1 MLRIIRI
8 TLAAICFVAVTLLF
22 LDFTG
27 TLHLWFGWLA
37 KIQFLPAV
45 LALNFVVIAILLVL
59 TLLFGR
65 IYCSVICP
73 LGIFQD
79 CVSNLSSRRKGKK
92 ARFSYS
98 KEIKWLRYGV
108 LVLFVIALVAGL
120 NALVALLAPYSA
132 YGRMV
137 QSLLAPVWQWG
148 NNLLAWIAERQDSYA
163 FVTKDVWLKSL
174 PTLIVAAVTFVVVVA
189 LAWRNGR
196 TYCNTICPVGTTLSF
211 FSRFAMFR
219 PVIDK
224 SKCKSCHACERK
236 CKAACIDVDN
246 HKIDYSRCVDCFDC
260 IDSCRLGAL
269 KYRFAWGRG
278 VGSGS
283 TGAKTPQN
291 APVGSKM
298 TSDESKNGQNRSSE
312 VPASVASTSSAP
324 ESVVRQGSP
333 TAEVTD
339 NGKGVSTIDATS
351 PVAEPVVRQGSPTA
365 EVTDNGKGV
374 STIDATSPVA
384 EPVEATDKGRRAFLV
399 GGAAV
404 IGGSL
409 LSSIP
414 MRAEEE
420 EIKDKKRDGGFAEVL
435 PKKAPN
441 RKTPITPFGSESVEK
456 FYKHCTA
463 CQLCVTVC
471 PNNVLRPSSR
481 LEHLMQPEMSFE
493 KGYCRPECVK
503 CSEVCPAGAIL
514 KITPEEK
521 TEWKV
526 GTAGVDYDLCVVNRD
541 GVSCGNCAHHC
552 PVGAIRMVRKNPDDE
567 KSPRIP
573 SVNEEKC
580 IGCGAC
586 ENLCPSRPISA
597 ITVNGY
603 SVHHNV

>member
-174 PTLIVAAVTFVVVVA
+174 PTLIVAAVTFVVVVV

-269 KYRFAWGRG
+269 RYRFAWGRG

-298 TSDESKNGQNRSSE
+298 TSDESKNGQNRF
-312 VPASVASTSSAP
+312 SAAP
-324 ESVVRQGSP
+324 TPVV
-333 TAEVTD
+333 
-339 NGKGVSTIDATS
+339 
-351 PVAEPVVRQGSPTA
+351 EPVVRQGSPTA

-441 RKTPITPFGSESVEK
+441 RKTPISPFGSESVEK

-541 GVSCGNCAHHC
+541 GVSCGNCARHC

>member
-1 MLRIIRI
+1 MLRKIRI

-163 FVTKDVWLKSL
+163 FVTKNVWLKSL
-174 PTLIVAAVTFVVVVA
+174 PTLIVAAVTFIVVVV

-211 FSRFAMFR
+211 FSQFAMFR

-236 CKAACIDVDN
+236 CKAACIDVGN

-298 TSDESKNGQNRSSE
+298 TSDESKNGQNRSSAA
-312 VPASVASTSSAP
+312 PTPVA

-333 TAEVTD
+333 T
-339 NGKGVSTIDATS
+339 I
-351 PVAEPVVRQGSPTA
+351 
-365 EVTDNGKGV
+365 
-374 STIDATSPVA
+374 
-384 EPVEATDKGRRAFLV
+384 EATDNGRRAFLV

-414 MRAEEE
+414 MRAEDE

-435 PKKAPN
+435 PKKSPN

-541 GVSCGNCAHHC
+541 GVSCGNCARHC

-567 KSPRIP
+567 KSQRIP

>member
-1 MLRIIRI
+1 MLRKIRI

-108 LVLFVIALVAGL
+108 LVLFVIALVTGL
-120 NALVALLAPYSA
+120 NALAALLAPYSA

-174 PTLIVAAVTFVVVVA
+174 PTLIVAAVMFIVVVV

-298 TSDESKNGQNRSSE
+298 TSDESKNGQNRSSAA
-312 VPASVASTSSAP
+312 PTPVASTSSAP

-333 TAEVTD
+333 T
-339 NGKGVSTIDATS
+339 I
-351 PVAEPVVRQGSPTA
+351 
-365 EVTDNGKGV
+365 
-374 STIDATSPVA
+374 
-384 EPVEATDKGRRAFLV
+384 EATDNGRRAFLV

>member
-1 MLRIIRI
+1 MLRKIRI
-8 TLAAICFVAVTLLF
+8 TLAAICFVAITLLF

-174 PTLIVAAVTFVVVVA
+174 PTLIVAAVTFVVVVV

-278 VGSGS
+278 AGSGS
-283 TGAKTPQN
+283 TGAKTAKIAPQ
-291 APVGSKM
+291 
-298 TSDESKNGQNRSSE
+298 QLRLRSL
-312 VPASVASTSSAP
+312 
-324 ESVVRQGSP
+324 RQ
-333 TAEVTD
+333 A
-339 NGKGVSTIDATS
+339 
-351 PVAEPVVRQGSPTA
+351 Q
-365 EVTDNGKGV
+365 
-374 STIDATSPVA
+374 
-384 EPVEATDKGRRAFLV
+384 
-399 GGAAV
+399 
-404 IGGSL
+404 
-409 LSSIP
+409 
-414 MRAEEE
+414 
-420 EIKDKKRDGGFAEVL
+420 
-435 PKKAPN
+435 
-441 RKTPITPFGSESVEK
+441 
-456 FYKHCTA
+456 
-463 CQLCVTVC
+463 
-471 PNNVLRPSSR
+471 RPSQWFDR
-481 LEHLMQPEMSFE
+481 AHQPP
-493 KGYCRPECVK
+493 K
-503 CSEVCPAGAIL
+503 
-514 KITPEEK
+514 
-521 TEWKV
+521 
-526 GTAGVDYDLCVVNRD
+526 
-541 GVSCGNCAHHC
+541 
-552 PVGAIRMVRKNPDDE
+552 
-567 KSPRIP
+567 
-573 SVNEEKC
+573 
-580 IGCGAC
+580 
-586 ENLCPSRPISA
+586 
-597 ITVNGY
+597 
-603 SVHHNV
+603 

>member
-137 QSLLAPVWQWG
+137 QSLLAPVWQRG

-174 PTLIVAAVTFVVVVA
+174 PTLIVAAVTFVVVVV

-278 VGSGS
+278 VGSDS

-324 ESVVRQGSP
+324 
-333 TAEVTD
+333 
-339 NGKGVSTIDATS
+339 
-351 PVAEPVVRQGSPTA
+351 EPVVRQGSPTA

-420 EIKDKKRDGGFAEVL
+420 EIKDKKRDGGFAEVV

>member
-1 MLRIIRI
+1 MLRKIRI

-163 FVTKDVWLKSL
+163 FETKDVWLKSL

-298 TSDESKNGQNRSSE
+298 TSDESKNGQNRSSAA
-312 VPASVASTSSAP
+312 PTPVASTSSAP
-324 ESVVRQGSP
+324 ES
-333 TAEVTD
+333 
-339 NGKGVSTIDATS
+339 
-351 PVAEPVVRQGSPTA
+351 VVRQGSPTA

>member
-1 MLRIIRI
+1 MLRKIRI
-8 TLAAICFVAVTLLF
+8 ILAALCFIAVTLLF

-27 TLHLWFGWLA
+27 TIHLWFGWLA

-45 LALNFVVIAILLVL
+45 LALNVAVIAGLLVL

-73 LGIFQD
+73 LGVFQD
-79 CVSNLSSRRKGKK
+79 CVSNLNSRRKGQK

-120 NALVALLAPYSA
+120 NSLVALLAPYSA

-137 QSLLAPVWQWG
+137 QSILAPVWQWG
-148 NNLLAWIAERQDSYA
+148 NNLLAWITERQESYA
-163 FVTKDVWLKSL
+163 FVTKEVWLKSL
-174 PTLIVAAVTFVVVVA
+174 PTFTVAVVTLVVIVA
-189 LAWRNGR
+189 LAWKNGR
-196 TYCNTICPVGTTLSF
+196 TYCNTVCPVGTTLSF
-211 FSRFAMFR
+211 FSRFAVFR

-224 SKCKSCHACERK
+224 SKCKSCHVCERK
-236 CKAACIDVDN
+236 CKSACIDVDN

-269 KYRFAWGRG
+269 KYRFAWGN
-278 VGSGS
+278 
-283 TGAKTPQN
+283 TG
-291 APVGSKM
+291 
-298 TSDESKNGQNRSSE
+298 
-312 VPASVASTSSAP
+312 ASTSSP
-324 ESVVRQGSP
+324 TVVRQ
-333 TAEVTD
+333 TLR
-339 NGKGVSTIDATS
+339 
-351 PVAEPVVRQGSPTA
+351 PVAEPA
-365 EVTDNGKGV
+365 
-374 STIDATSPVA
+374 
-384 EPVEATDKGRRAFLV
+384 EATDKGRRAFLV

-404 IGGSL
+404 IGGTL

-414 MRAEEE
+414 MKAGE
-420 EIKDKKRDGGFAEVL
+420 EIKDKKRDGGFAEII
-435 PKKAPN
+435 PKKAPA

-456 FYKHCTA
+456 FYQHCTA

-481 LEHLMQPEMSFE
+481 LERLMQPEMSFE

-521 TEWKV
+521 TKWKV
-526 GTAGVDYDLCVVNRD
+526 GTASVEYDLCVVNRD
-541 GVSCGNCAHHC
+541 GVSCGNCARHC
-552 PVGAIRMVRKNPDDE
+552 PVGAISMVKKNPEDE

-586 ENLCPSRPISA
+586 ENLCPSSPISA

>member
-1 MLRIIRI
+1 MLRKIRI

-174 PTLIVAAVTFVVVVA
+174 PTLIVAAVTFVVVVV

-298 TSDESKNGQNRSSE
+298 TSDESKNGQNRSS
-312 VPASVASTSSAP
+312 AAP
-324 ESVVRQGSP
+324 
-333 TAEVTD
+333 T
-339 NGKGVSTIDATS
+339 
-351 PVAEPVVRQGSPTA
+351 PVAEPVEVTEPVVRQDSPT
-365 EVTDNGKGV
+365 
-374 STIDATSPVA
+374 I
-384 EPVEATDKGRRAFLV
+384 EATDKGRRAFLV
-399 GGAAV
+399 GGATV

-414 MRAEEE
+414 MRAEDD

-541 GVSCGNCAHHC
+541 GVSCGNCARHC
-552 PVGAIRMVRKNPDDE
+552 PVGAISMVKKNPEDE

>member
-1 MLRIIRI
+1 MLRKIRI

-174 PTLIVAAVTFVVVVA
+174 PTLIVAAVTFIVVVV

-269 KYRFAWGRG
+269 KYRFAWERG

-298 TSDESKNGQNRSSE
+298 TSDESKNGQNRSS
-312 VPASVASTSSAP
+312 AAP
-324 ESVVRQGSP
+324 
-333 TAEVTD
+333 T
-339 NGKGVSTIDATS
+339 
-351 PVAEPVVRQGSPTA
+351 PVAEPVVRHGSPTA
-365 EVTDNGKGV
+365 EATDN
-374 STIDATSPVA
+374 
-384 EPVEATDKGRRAFLV
+384 GRRAFLV

-409 LSSIP
+409 LPSIP

>member
-1 MLRIIRI
+1 MLRKIRI

-108 LVLFVIALVAGL
+108 LVLFVIALIAGL
-120 NALVALLAPYSA
+120 NSLVALLAPYSA

-163 FVTKDVWLKSL
+163 FVTKEVWLKSL
-174 PTLIVAAVTFVVVVA
+174 PTLIVAAVTFIVVVV

-236 CKAACIDVDN
+236 CKSACIDIDN
-246 HKIDYSRCVDCFDC
+246 HRIDYSRCVDCFNC

-298 TSDESKNGQNRSSE
+298 TSDESKNGQNRSS
-312 VPASVASTSSAP
+312 AAP
-324 ESVVRQGSP
+324 
-333 TAEVTD
+333 T
-339 NGKGVSTIDATS
+339 
-351 PVAEPVVRQGSPTA
+351 PVAEPVVRQGSPT
-365 EVTDNGKGV
+365 
-374 STIDATSPVA
+374 I
-384 EPVEATDKGRRAFLV
+384 EATDNGRRAFLV

-409 LSSIP
+409 LPSIP
-414 MRAEEE
+414 MRAEDE

-541 GVSCGNCAHHC
+541 GVSCGNCARHC
-552 PVGAIRMVRKNPDDE
+552 PVGAIRMVKKNPEDE

>member
-1 MLRIIRI
+1 MLRKIRI
-8 TLAAICFVAVTLLF
+8 VLAAICFVAVTLLF

-45 LALNFVVIAILLVL
+45 LALNFVVIAVLLVL

-73 LGIFQD
+73 LGVFQD

-108 LVLFVIALVAGL
+108 LVLFVIALIAGL

-137 QSLLAPVWQWG
+137 QSILAPVWQWG

-163 FVTKDVWLKSL
+163 FVTKEVWLKSL
-174 PTLIVAAVTFVVVVA
+174 PTLIVAAVTLVVVVI

-269 KYRFAWGRG
+269 KYRFAWGRS
-278 VGSGS
+278 V
-283 TGAKTPQN
+283 TL
-291 APVGSKM
+291 
-298 TSDESKNGQNRSSE
+298 TSSVTDAAS
-312 VPASVASTSSAP
+312 SVAEP
-324 ESVVRQGSP
+324 VE
-333 TAEVTD
+333 
-339 NGKGVSTIDATS
+339 AT
-351 PVAEPVVRQGSPTA
+351 EPVVRQGSPTT
-365 EVTDNGKGV
+365 ETTD
-374 STIDATSPVA
+374 S
-384 EPVEATDKGRRAFLV
+384 GRRAFLI
-399 GGAAV
+399 GGATV

-414 MRAEEE
+414 MRAEDE
-420 EIKDKKRDGGFAEVL
+420 EIKDKKRDGGFAEII
-435 PKKAPN
+435 PKKAPA

-503 CSEVCPAGAIL
+503 CSEACPAGAIL

-521 TEWKV
+521 TNWKV

-541 GVSCGNCAHHC
+541 GVSCGNCARHC
-552 PVGAIRMVRKNPDDE
+552 PVGAISMVKKNPDDE
-567 KSPRIP
+567 NSPRIP

-603 SVHHNV
+603 SVHHNA

>member
-1 MLRIIRI
+1 MLRKIRI

-45 LALNFVVIAILLVL
+45 LALNFVVIVILLVL

-108 LVLFVIALVAGL
+108 LVLFVIALAAGL

-298 TSDESKNGQNRSSE
+298 TSDESKNGQNRSSA

-324 ESVVRQGSP
+324 ES
-333 TAEVTD
+333 
-339 NGKGVSTIDATS
+339 
-351 PVAEPVVRQGSPTA
+351 VVRQGSPTA

-441 RKTPITPFGSESVEK
+441 RKTPVTPFGSESVEK

>member
-1 MLRIIRI
+1 MLRKIRI

-37 KIQFLPAV
+37 KIQFLPAA

-174 PTLIVAAVTFVVVVA
+174 PTLIVAAVTFVVVVV

-269 KYRFAWGRG
+269 KYRFAWGRW

-298 TSDESKNGQNRSSE
+298 TSDESKNGQNRSS
-312 VPASVASTSSAP
+312 AAP
-324 ESVVRQGSP
+324 
-333 TAEVTD
+333 T
-339 NGKGVSTIDATS
+339 

-420 EIKDKKRDGGFAEVL
+420 EIKDKKRDGGFTEVL

-441 RKTPITPFGSESVEK
+441 RKTPVTPFGSESVEK

>member
-1 MLRIIRI
+1 MLRKIRI

-120 NALVALLAPYSA
+120 NSLVALLAPYSA

-174 PTLIVAAVTFVVVVA
+174 PTLIVAAVTFIVVVV

-298 TSDESKNGQNRSSE
+298 TSDESKNGQNRTSAA
-312 VPASVASTSSAP
+312 PTPVASTSSAP

-333 TAEVTD
+333 T
-339 NGKGVSTIDATS
+339 I
-351 PVAEPVVRQGSPTA
+351 
-365 EVTDNGKGV
+365 
-374 STIDATSPVA
+374 
-384 EPVEATDKGRRAFLV
+384 EATDNGRRAFLV

>member
-1 MLRIIRI
+1 MLRKIRI

-73 LGIFQD
+73 FGIFQD

-174 PTLIVAAVTFVVVVA
+174 PTLIVAAVTFVVVVV

-298 TSDESKNGQNRSSE
+298 ASDESKNGQNRSSE
-312 VPASVASTSSAP
+312 VPASVASTSSA
-324 ESVVRQGSP
+324 
-333 TAEVTD
+333 
-339 NGKGVSTIDATS
+339 
-351 PVAEPVVRQGSPTA
+351 
-365 EVTDNGKGV
+365 
-374 STIDATSPVA
+374 
-384 EPVEATDKGRRAFLV
+384 TDKGRRAFLV

-409 LSSIP
+409 LPSIP

>member
-1 MLRIIRI
+1 MLRKIRI

-174 PTLIVAAVTFVVVVA
+174 PTLIVAAVTFIVVVV

-298 TSDESKNGQNRSSE
+298 TSDESKNGQNRSS
-312 VPASVASTSSAP
+312 AAP
-324 ESVVRQGSP
+324 
-333 TAEVTD
+333 T
-339 NGKGVSTIDATS
+339 
-351 PVAEPVVRQGSPTA
+351 PVAEPVVRQGSPT
-365 EVTDNGKGV
+365 
-374 STIDATSPVA
+374 I
-384 EPVEATDKGRRAFLV
+384 EATDNGRRAFLV
-399 GGAAV
+399 GGVAV

>member
-1 MLRIIRI
+1 MLRKIRI

-120 NALVALLAPYSA
+120 NSLVALLAPYSA

-174 PTLIVAAVTFVVVVA
+174 PTLIVAAVTFIVVVV

-211 FSRFAMFR
+211 FSRIAMFR

-236 CKAACIDVDN
+236 CKAVCIDVDN
-246 HKIDYSRCVDCFDC
+246 HKIDYSRCIDCFDC

-298 TSDESKNGQNRSSE
+298 TSDESKNGQNRSS
-312 VPASVASTSSAP
+312 AAP
-324 ESVVRQGSP
+324 
-333 TAEVTD
+333 T
-339 NGKGVSTIDATS
+339 

>member
-1 MLRIIRI
+1 MLRKIRI

-98 KEIKWLRYGV
+98 KEIKLLRYGV

-137 QSLLAPVWQWG
+137 QSLLAPVWQRG

-174 PTLIVAAVTFVVVVA
+174 PTLIVAAVTFVVVVV

-298 TSDESKNGQNRSSE
+298 TSDGSKNGQNRSS
-312 VPASVASTSSAP
+312 AAP
-324 ESVVRQGSP
+324 
-333 TAEVTD
+333 T
-339 NGKGVSTIDATS
+339 

-503 CSEVCPAGAIL
+503 CSEICPAGAIL

>member
-1 MLRIIRI
+1 MLRKIRI
-8 TLAAICFVAVTLLF
+8 TVAAICFVAVTLLF

-45 LALNFVVIAILLVL
+45 LALNFVVIAILLAL

-73 LGIFQD
+73 LGVFQD

-108 LVLFVIALVAGL
+108 LVLFVIALAAGF
-120 NALVALLAPYSA
+120 NSLVALLAPYSA
-132 YGRMV
+132 YGRMA

-163 FVTKDVWLKSL
+163 FVTKEVWLRSL
-174 PTLIVAAVTFVVVVA
+174 PTLIVAAVTFFVVVV

-246 HKIDYSRCVDCFDC
+246 HRIDYSRCVDCFDC

-269 KYRFAWGRG
+269 KYRFAWGTG
-278 VGSGS
+278 AANVLDS

-291 APVGSKM
+291 ALAGSKM
-298 TSDESKNGQNRSSE
+298 TSDESKNILNRAHDN
-312 VPASVASTSSAP
+312 PAASPVA
-324 ESVVRQGSP
+324 RQGSQNP
-333 TAEVTD
+333 ETA
-339 NGKGVSTIDATS
+339 
-351 PVAEPVVRQGSPTA
+351 
-365 EVTDNGKGV
+365 
-374 STIDATSPVA
+374 
-384 EPVEATDKGRRAFLV
+384 DKGRRAFIV
-399 GGAAV
+399 GSAAV

-409 LSSIP
+409 LPSLP
-414 MRAEEE
+414 LRAEDE
-420 EIKDKKRDGGFAEVL
+420 EIKDKKRDGGFAEII
-435 PKKAPN
+435 PKKAPA
-441 RKTPITPFGSESVEK
+441 RKTPVTPFGSESVEK

-481 LEHLMQPEMSFE
+481 LEHMMQPEMSFE

-521 TEWKV
+521 TSWKV
-526 GTAGVDYDLCVVNRD
+526 GTASVDYDLCVVNRD
-541 GVSCGNCAHHC
+541 GVSCGNCSRHC
-552 PVGAIRMVRKNPDDE
+552 PTGAIRMVKKNPDDE

-573 SVNEEKC
+573 SVNEAMC

-603 SVHHNV
+603 SVHHNA

>member
-1 MLRIIRI
+1 MLRKIRI
-8 TLAAICFVAVTLLF
+8 ILAAICFVAVTLLF

-174 PTLIVAAVTFVVVVA
+174 PTLIVAAVTFVVVVV

-298 TSDESKNGQNRSSE
+298 TSDGSKNGQNRSS
-312 VPASVASTSSAP
+312 AAP
-324 ESVVRQGSP
+324 
-333 TAEVTD
+333 T
-339 NGKGVSTIDATS
+339 

>member
-1 MLRIIRI
+1 MLRKIRI

-137 QSLLAPVWQWG
+137 QSLLAPVWQRG

-163 FVTKDVWLKSL
+163 FLTKDVWLKSL
-174 PTLIVAAVTFVVVVA
+174 PTLIVAAVTFVVVVV

-298 TSDESKNGQNRSSE
+298 TSDGSKNGQNRSSAA
-312 VPASVASTSSAP
+312 PTPVAEP
-324 ESVVRQGSP
+324 VVRQGSP
-333 TAEVTD
+333 T
-339 NGKGVSTIDATS
+339 VSCIRSTCHK
-351 PVAEPVVRQGSPTA
+351 VAEPVVRQGSPTA

>member
-1 MLRIIRI
+1 MLRKIRI

-65 IYCSVICP
+65 IYCSAICP

-137 QSLLAPVWQWG
+137 QSLLAPVWQRG

-174 PTLIVAAVTFVVVVA
+174 PTLIVAAVTFVVVVV

-324 ESVVRQGSP
+324 ES
-333 TAEVTD
+333 
-339 NGKGVSTIDATS
+339 
-351 PVAEPVVRQGSPTA
+351 VVRQGSPTA

-552 PVGAIRMVRKNPDDE
+552 PVGAIRMVRKNPNDE

>member
-1 MLRIIRI
+1 MLRKIRI

-45 LALNFVVIAILLVL
+45 LALNFIVIAILLVL

-174 PTLIVAAVTFVVVVA
+174 PTLIVAAVTFVVVVV

-298 TSDESKNGQNRSSE
+298 TSNESKNGQNRSS
-312 VPASVASTSSAP
+312 AAP
-324 ESVVRQGSP
+324 
-333 TAEVTD
+333 T
-339 NGKGVSTIDATS
+339 

-399 GGAAV
+399 GGTAV

-414 MRAEEE
+414 MRAEDE

-441 RKTPITPFGSESVEK
+441 RKTPVTPFGSESVEK

-580 IGCGAC
+580 IGCGSC

>member
-1 MLRIIRI
+1 MLRKIRI

-298 TSDESKNGQNRSSE
+298 TSNESKNGQNRSSE

-324 ESVVRQGSP
+324 ES
-333 TAEVTD
+333 
-339 NGKGVSTIDATS
+339 
-351 PVAEPVVRQGSPTA
+351 VVRQGSPTA

>member
-1 MLRIIRI
+1 MLRKIRI

-45 LALNFVVIAILLVL
+45 LALNFVVIVILLVL

-174 PTLIVAAVTFVVVVA
+174 PTLIVAAVTFVVVVV

-298 TSDESKNGQNRSSE
+298 TSDGSKNGQNRSSAA
-312 VPASVASTSSAP
+312 PTPVAEP
-324 ESVVRQGSP
+324 VVRQGSP
-333 TAEVTD
+333 T
-339 NGKGVSTIDATS
+339 VSCIRSTCHK
-351 PVAEPVVRQGSPTA
+351 VAEPVVRQGSPTA

>member
-1 MLRIIRI
+1 MLRKIRI

-174 PTLIVAAVTFVVVVA
+174 PTLIVAAVTFVVVVV

-278 VGSGS
+278 VGSGF

-324 ESVVRQGSP
+324 ES
-333 TAEVTD
+333 
-339 NGKGVSTIDATS
+339 
-351 PVAEPVVRQGSPTA
+351 VVRQGSPTA

-552 PVGAIRMVRKNPDDE
+552 PVGAIRMVRKNPNDE

>member
-1 MLRIIRI
+1 MLRKIRI

-45 LALNFVVIAILLVL
+45 LALNFVVVAILLVL

-108 LVLFVIALVAGL
+108 LVLFVIALIAGF
-120 NALVALLAPYSA
+120 NSLVALLAPYSA

-148 NNLLAWIAERQDSYA
+148 NNLLAWFAERQDSYA
-163 FVTKDVWLKSL
+163 FVTKEVWLKSL
-174 PTLIVAAVTFVVVVA
+174 PTLIVAAVTFIVVVV

-246 HKIDYSRCVDCFDC
+246 HRIDYSRCVDCFNC

-298 TSDESKNGQNRSSE
+298 TSDESKNGQNRSSAA
-312 VPASVASTSSAP
+312 PTPVASTSSAP

-333 TAEVTD
+333 TT
-339 NGKGVSTIDATS
+339 
-351 PVAEPVVRQGSPTA
+351 
-365 EVTDNGKGV
+365 
-374 STIDATSPVA
+374 
-384 EPVEATDKGRRAFLV
+384 EATDNGRRAFLV
-399 GGAAV
+399 GGVAV

-414 MRAEEE
+414 MRAEDE

-541 GVSCGNCAHHC
+541 GVSCGNCARHC
-552 PVGAIRMVRKNPDDE
+552 PVGAIRMVKKNPEDE